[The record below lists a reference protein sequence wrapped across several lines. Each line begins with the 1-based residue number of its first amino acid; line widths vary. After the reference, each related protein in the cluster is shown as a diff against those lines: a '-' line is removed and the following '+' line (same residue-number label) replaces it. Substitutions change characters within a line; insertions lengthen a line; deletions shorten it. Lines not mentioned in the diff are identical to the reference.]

1 MKNIY
6 LDYAATTYVDKSVLN
21 KMLPF
26 FSDFFG
32 NPSSLHRAGRTT
44 KQAIDSARAG
54 IAGIIGAKKEEVI
67 FTGSGTESDN
77 LAIIGAAHA
86 NAEFGKH
93 IIVSKIEHKAVLGA
107 AKKLEKE
114 GFGVTYLN
122 VDGSGLVKL
131 LELKKYLKKDTT
143 LVSVQYANN
152 EIGTIQPIFKISKII
167 KKVRGEKRFPLFHT
181 DACQA
186 AGALAMDVNKLGVDL
201 MTFNGSKIYGP
212 KGIGCLFVK
221 RGVNLESQILGGG
234 QEMGLRAGTE
244 NVSSIVG
251 LFEALKLAE
260 KIKHRESRRQIRLRN
275 YFIKNVL
282 RSVEGINLNG
292 HIQERLPNNINISVR
307 GVEGESLMLMLDRY
321 GIFCSTGSACSSTD
335 LTPSYVL
342 SAIGLSAELTQGS
355 IRMTLGRDTDKE
367 KLDYVLKVLPAVVK
381 KLRKISSVK

>member
-282 RSVEGINLNG
+282 RSVEG
-292 HIQERLPNNINISVR
+292 
-307 GVEGESLMLMLDRY
+307 ESLMLMLDRY